1 MSVYFIYNSKIKI
14 YLGGKMKMSKKL
26 LSILLSVVMV
36 VGVFTTLPVAS
47 AVEQIVILLKT
58 QKQSM

>member
-1 MSVYFIYNSKIKI
+1 MSVYFMYNSKIKI

-36 VGVFTTLPVAS
+36 VGVFTTLQVAS
-47 AVEQIVILLKT
+47 AL
-58 QKQSM
+58 

>member
-1 MSVYFIYNSKIKI
+1 
-14 YLGGKMKMSKKL
+14 MSKKL
-26 LSILLSVVMV
+26 ISILLSVVMV

-58 QKQSM
+58 QKQSMLLT